1 VCCMPLKPVNI
12 LVVDDDQLVRDFAVH
27 TIEYGMDRRIE
38 VCDTGFSAWRRLQD
52 ELHHVDIIIADAN
65 LPEMSGFELLER
77 VKMQMPQKKVIIT
90 AGDPAFE
97 KRARLLGADAFIS
110 KPFQADD
117 LLKIV
122 NAFATQNADQMQ
134 VRSQADGTGDNT

>member
-1 VCCMPLKPVNI
+1 MCRMPLKPVNI

-38 VCDTGFSAWRRLQD
+38 VSDTGFSAWRRLQD
-52 ELHHVDIIIADAN
+52 ELYHVDIIIADAN

-117 LLKIV
+117 LLKII
-122 NAFATQNADQMQ
+122 NEFAPQSADQIQ
-134 VRSQADGTGDNT
+134 VRSQANGTGDTT